1 VVLPSPPVRQKST
14 DTSERAHFTSSPAFP
29 ESFSSATSHRKN
41 HRENRF
47 SPPPPR
53 TPQQTLLLA
62 LQLPTHNNITLFS
75 FFFFLHYNIVYNCS
89 LCSYSLRSF
98 LHLSGTTHRT
108 LLWPAF
114 AFLLLFRP
122 FFFWLLAQAVA
133 FRLI

>member
-1 VVLPSPPVRQKST
+1 
-14 DTSERAHFTSSPAFP
+14 
-29 ESFSSATSHRKN
+29 
-41 HRENRF
+41 
-47 SPPPPR
+47 
-53 TPQQTLLLA
+53 LLA

-75 FFFFLHYNIVYNCS
+75 FFFFLHYNIVYSCS

-122 FFFWLLAQAVA
+122 FFLTACAGCGVSAYIAPLICNCIAFALLSSFPRPLRLLAQAVA